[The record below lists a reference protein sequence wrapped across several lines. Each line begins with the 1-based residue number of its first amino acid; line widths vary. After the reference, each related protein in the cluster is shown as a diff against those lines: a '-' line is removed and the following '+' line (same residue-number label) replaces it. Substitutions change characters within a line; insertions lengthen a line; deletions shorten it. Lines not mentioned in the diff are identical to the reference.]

1 MLMTETTID
10 IMESKDRAQHFTP
23 QEQERIV
30 TVYKDYLEI
39 FTKKSNTTAAA
50 NARERAWQN
59 MTDRVNA

>member
-39 FTKKSNTTAAA
+39 FTKKRT
-50 NARERAWQN
+50 
-59 MTDRVNA
+59 